1 MMLFKDRPYIIE
13 LLTPRQSDDDF
24 EKKLELFAHR
34 YRKILASDA
43 IVSICDN
50 PLGNIHFTAM
60 EVVGFLGLP
69 LDPECTL
76 LHLNSF
82 HRKVDF
88 DLFLRYAREK
98 GLKHLLVVSG
108 DGGPRLARLEP
119 SELGLDTPTAT
130 SVELL
135 RYIEREHGGF
145 FTCGV
150 AFNQYEPL
158 KEERE
163 KLHRKL
169 DAGARFIVTQP
180 VIAADSHVE
189 GLRIEGVPVFVGAW
203 MSRHIDPLCECIG
216 VKKPAYADYDPDFN
230 LARIHSRFPS
240 WGIYLAQ
247 IGFKRPWENLLTRM
261 PSATGVGAAAG
272 SPGAA
277 TGVGAAAGRPGAAA
291 ASTGEAAS

>member
-1 MMLFKDRPYIIE
+1 MLLKDRPYIIE
-13 LLTPRQSDDDF
+13 LLTPKQSDEDF
-24 EKKLELFAHR
+24 EHKLEVFAQR
-34 YRKILASDA
+34 YRRILDSGA
-43 IVSICDN
+43 IVSVCDN

-69 LDPECTL
+69 LDPQCTL

-88 DLFLRYAREK
+88 DLFLRYARER
-98 GLKHLLVVSG
+98 GLRYLLVVSG
-108 DGGPRLARLEP
+108 DGGPRLTRLEP
-119 SELGLDTPTAT
+119 SDLGLDTNTAT

-150 AFNQYEPL
+150 AFNQYEPV

-169 DAGARFIVTQP
+169 DAGARFIITQP
-180 VIAADSHVE
+180 VIAADAGVE

-203 MSRHIDPLCECIG
+203 MSKHIDPLCECIG
-216 VKKPAYADYDPDFN
+216 VKKPESSNYEPEFN
-230 LARIHSRFPS
+230 LARIHDRFSS
-240 WGIYLAQ
+240 WGIYLSQ
-247 IGFKRPWENLLTRM
+247 LGFKRPWDNLLTRM
-261 PSATGVGAAAG
+261 PRTAGAAGTTAG
-272 SPGAA
+272 GAA
-277 TGVGAAAGRPGAAA
+277 QRA
-291 ASTGEAAS
+291 ASQPGDLLDHGQ

>member
-1 MMLFKDRPYIIE
+1 MLFNDRPYMIE
-13 LLTPRQSDDDF
+13 VLTPRQSDEDF
-24 EKKLELFAHR
+24 EKKLELFAER
-34 YRKILASDA
+34 YRRILDSGA
-43 IVSICDN
+43 IASICDN

-60 EVVGFLGLP
+60 EVLGFLGLP
-69 LDPECTL
+69 LDPERTL

-108 DGGPRLARLEP
+108 DGGPRLPRLEP
-119 SELGLDTPTAT
+119 PELGIDATTAT

-145 FTCGV
+145 FACGV
-150 AFNQYEPL
+150 AFNQYEPV

-169 DAGARFIVTQP
+169 EAGAHFIVTQP

-203 MSRHIDPLCECIG
+203 MSKRTDALCDCVGIR
-216 VKKPAYADYDPDFN
+216 KPEYAQYDPDFN
-230 LARIHSRFPS
+230 LARIHNRFPS
-240 WGIYLAQ
+240 WGIYLAKL
-247 IGFKRPWENLLTRM
+247 GFKRPWENLLTRM
-261 PSATGVGAAAG
+261 PRAAGVGAAAG

-277 TGVGAAAGRPGAAA
+277 GAATDGP
-291 ASTGEAAS
+291 AS

>member
-1 MMLFKDRPYIIE
+1 MLLKDRPYIIE
-13 LLTPRQSDDDF
+13 LLTPKQSDPDF
-24 EKKLELFAHR
+24 EQKLDVFARR
-34 YRKILASDA
+34 YRRILDSGA
-43 IVSICDN
+43 IVSVCDN

-88 DLFLRYAREK
+88 DLFLRYARER
-98 GLKHLLVVSG
+98 GLRYLLVVSG
-108 DGGPRLARLEP
+108 DGGPRLTRLEP
-119 SELGLDTPTAT
+119 ADLGLDTKTAT

-150 AFNQYEPL
+150 AFNQYEPV

-169 DAGARFIVTQP
+169 EAGARFIITQP
-180 VIAADSHVE
+180 VIAADARVE

-216 VKKPAYADYDPDFN
+216 VKKPESSDYNPVFN
-230 LARIHSRFPS
+230 LARIHDRFSS
-240 WGIYLAQ
+240 WGIYVSQLS
-247 IGFKRPWENLLTRM
+247 FKRPWEGLLTRM
-261 PSATGVGAAAG
+261 PSAAGAAGSTAAGSAAGGARAAAG
-272 SPGAA
+272 AG
-277 TGVGAAAGRPGAAA
+277 GKAAG
-291 ASTGEAAS
+291 EAD

>member
-1 MMLFKDRPYIIE
+1 MVFKDKPYIVE
-13 LLTPRQSDDDF
+13 LLTPKQSDEDF
-24 EKKLELFAHR
+24 EQKLEVFAQR
-34 YRKILASDA
+34 YRRILDSGAV
-43 IVSICDN
+43 VSVCDN

-98 GLKHLLVVSG
+98 GLKYLLVVSG
-108 DGGPRLARLEP
+108 DGGPRLPRLEP
-119 SELGLDTPTAT
+119 SELGIDSKTAT

-169 DAGARFIVTQP
+169 EAGAQFIITQP
-180 VIAADSHVE
+180 VITADSHVE
-189 GLRIEGVPVFVGAW
+189 GLHIEGVPVFVGAW
-203 MSRHIDPLCECIG
+203 MSKHIDPLCECIG
-216 VKKPAYADYDPDFN
+216 VKKPEYSNYDPDSN
-230 LARIHSRFPS
+230 LARIHDRFSS

-247 IGFKRPWENLLTRM
+247 LGFKRPWENLLTRM
-261 PSATGVGAAAG
+261 PSAAGTAGTADGGAAQAVDTTAG
-272 SPGAA
+272 LKA
-277 TGVGAAAGRPGAAA
+277 R
-291 ASTGEAAS
+291 

>member
-1 MMLFKDRPYIIE
+1 MLLKDRPYIIE
-13 LLTPRQSDDDF
+13 LLTPKQSDENF
-24 EKKLELFAHR
+24 EQKLEVFAQR
-34 YRKILASDA
+34 YRRILDSGA
-43 IVSICDN
+43 IVSVCDN

-88 DLFLRYAREK
+88 DLFLRYARER
-98 GLKHLLVVSG
+98 GLTYLLVVSG
-108 DGGPRLARLEP
+108 DGGPRLTRLEP
-119 SELGLDTPTAT
+119 SELGIDSNTAT

-135 RYIEREHGGF
+135 RYIGREHGEF

-163 KLHRKL
+163 KLRRKL
-169 DAGARFIVTQP
+169 DAGARFIITQP

-203 MSRHIDPLCECIG
+203 MSKRIDPLCECIG
-216 VKKPAYADYDPDFN
+216 VKKPESSDYDPDFN
-230 LARIHSRFPS
+230 LARIHDRFSS
-240 WGIYLAQ
+240 WGIYLSQLA
-247 IGFKRPWENLLTRM
+247 FKRSWENLLTRM
-261 PSATGVGAAAG
+261 PSDAGAAG
-272 SPGAA
+272 SATGPAAQGAA
-277 TGVGAAAGRPGAAA
+277 SKPGDLLHH
-291 ASTGEAAS
+291 GQ

>member
-1 MMLFKDRPYIIE
+1 MLLRDRPYIIE
-13 LLTPRQSDDDF
+13 LLTPKQSDEDF
-24 EKKLELFAHR
+24 EQKLEVFAQR
-34 YRKILASDA
+34 YRRILDSSA
-43 IVSICDN
+43 IVSVCDN

-98 GLKHLLVVSG
+98 GLRYLLVVSG
-108 DGGPRLARLEP
+108 DGGPRLTRLEP
-119 SELGLDTPTAT
+119 AELGIEAKTVT

-169 DAGARFIVTQP
+169 QAGARFVITQP
-180 VIAADSHVE
+180 VIAADSLVE

-203 MSRHIDPLCECIG
+203 MSRRIDPLCECVG
-216 VKKPAYADYDPDFN
+216 VKKPEPSDYDPVSN
-230 LARIHSRFPS
+230 LSRIHDRFTD
-240 WGIYLAQ
+240 WGIYLSQ
-247 IGFKRPWENLLTRM
+247 LGFKRPWENLLTRM
-261 PSATGVGAAAG
+261 PARSAAG
-272 SPGAA
+272 TAISQPGDQLDH
-277 TGVGAAAGRPGAAA
+277 GQ
-291 ASTGEAAS
+291 